1 MGRDSHREQTLPLQV
16 VLGSLAYKQ
25 PRESQDPP
33 ASILGTSY
41 YDYSK
46 YKKLNK
52 DGRVPME
59 DRKGPFEH
67 FRLKSLVLSVSVP
80 STLMIQL
87 QHCNILHLL
96 FHPYE
101 LT

>member
-1 MGRDSHREQTLPLQV
+1 
-16 VLGSLAYKQ
+16 
-25 PRESQDPP
+25 
-33 ASILGTSY
+33 
-41 YDYSK
+41 
-46 YKKLNK
+46 
-52 DGRVPME
+52 ME